1 MRAGVTGGRA
11 GALAVVVAVLAALL
25 AGCGSGGG
33 LDVAA
38 VQRAITRQ
46 AAVTYPTLGVGTT
59 RCADANQGE
68 FRCTVHTASV
78 PLRVAVRT
86 TRNGRLAVDALDAV
100 IPGGAA
106 AYLVHANASI
116 PALVGC
122 GTNVTTVAAP
132 GAALACSVGFV
143 DGTNETAQVRIVDA
157 AGDARIETPA
167 APPLPPAVTPGGSVT
182 WSPLGRT
189 ALGRPVTFASQADGV
204 GLAWMDPQLLH
215 PVLVAGTSD
224 PPNGPGP
231 WGGEVPD
238 PQRGALA
245 AAFNSGFKMGD
256 IRGGW
261 VGWGA
266 TWRPP
271 EAGDASLVV
280 SSAGV
285 ASVGQWGRDVPGSSD
300 AAFVRQNLT
309 LLVDGGAPV
318 ASASSTGSWG
328 ASVSGP
334 ATWRS
339 ALGIDAHGA
348 LVYAA
353 GGGLTPATLAQA
365 LVAAGVQRAMELD
378 INPSWVSFNTY
389 QPGLDGAVHGTKVY
403 GLHADDRYL
412 SPDSRDFIALLV
424 RGVVASGATGRIGT
438 TALHATIPLPTS

>member
-1 MRAGVTGGRA
+1 MSRRITSDDERKLFEQAFKEGRPIKPVTPKPPAKKKAGSSGPSGIN
-11 GALAVVVAVLAALL
+11 GATQDRL
-25 AGCGSGGG
+25 
-33 LDVAA
+33 
-38 VQRAITRQ
+38 
-46 AAVTYPTLGVGTT
+46 
-59 RCADANQGE
+59 
-68 FRCTVHTASV
+68 RCTVRTAGL
-78 PLRVAVRT
+78 PLHVTVRT
-86 TRNGRLAVDALDAV
+86 TRSGRLGLTALDAV
-100 IPGGAA
+100 IPNAAA

-122 GTNVTTVAAP
+122 GPSGVTVAAP
-132 GAALACSVGFV
+132 GATLPCSVGFV
-143 DGTNETAQVRIVDA
+143 DGTTETVQVRILDA
-157 AGDARIETPA
+157 AGDAQVETPA
-167 APPLPPAVTPGGSVT
+167 QASLPPAATPGGGVA

-189 ALGRPVTFASQADGV
+189 ALGRPVTFGGQVDGV

-224 PPNGPGP
+224 PSNGPGP
-231 WGGEVPD
+231 WGGQVPD

-280 SSAGV
+280 SGAGQ
-285 ASVGQWGRDVPGSSD
+285 ASLGQWGRDVPGSSD

-318 ASASSTGSWG
+318 ASASSPGAWG
-328 ASVSGP
+328 ASIGG
-334 ATWRS
+334 ADTWRS

-353 GGGLTPATLAQA
+353 GGGITPATLAQA

-378 INPSWVSFNTY
+378 INPSWVSYNTY
-389 QPGLDGAVHGTKVY
+389 QPALDGTVHGTKVY

-412 SPDSRDFIALLV
+412 SPDSRDFIAMLV
-424 RGVVASGATGRIGT
+424 RGAVASGATGRIGT
-438 TALHATIPLPTS
+438 PALHLTIATPTT

>member
-1 MRAGVTGGRA
+1 MRARVTGGRA
-11 GALAVVVAVLAALL
+11 GALAAAAAIVATLL
-25 AGCGSGGG
+25 VGCGGGGG

-38 VQRAITRQ
+38 VQRAITRK
-46 AAVTYPTLGVGTT
+46 ATLAYPTLGVAST
-59 RCADANQGE
+59 RCASPTQNHL
-68 FRCTVHTASV
+68 RCTVRTANL
-78 PLRVAVRT
+78 PLHIAVRT
-86 TRNGRLAVDALDAV
+86 TRSGRLGLEAVDAVVPNAS
-100 IPGGAA
+100 A
-106 AYLVHANASI
+106 AYLVGANASI
-116 PALVGC
+116 PATVSC
-122 GTNVTTVAAP
+122 GPSGVTVATP
-132 GAALACSVGFV
+132 GAALPCAVGFV
-143 DGTNETAQVRIVDA
+143 DGTSEAVQVRILDA
-157 AGDARIETPA
+157 AGDARVETPA
-167 APPLPPAVTPGGSVT
+167 QTMLPPAATPGGSVT

-189 ALGRPVTFASQADGV
+189 ALGRPLTFGAQADGV

-215 PVLVAGTSD
+215 PVLVAGTTD
-224 PPNGPGP
+224 PANGPGT
-231 WGGEVPD
+231 WGGQVPN
-238 PQRGALA
+238 PPRGALA

-266 TWRPP
+266 TWRAP

-280 SSAGV
+280 SSAGL
-285 ASVGQWGRDVPGSSD
+285 ASLGQWGRDVPGASD

-318 ASASSTGSWG
+318 ASASSPGAWG
-328 ASVSGP
+328 ASVSG
-334 ATWRS
+334 ATTWRS

-389 QPGLDGAVHGTKVY
+389 QPALDGTVHGTKVY

-412 SPDSRDFIALLV
+412 SPDSRDFIAMLV
-424 RGVVASGATGRIGT
+424 RAVVASGATGRIGT
-438 TALHATIPLPTS
+438 PALHATIAMPTT

>member
-11 GALAVVVAVLAALL
+11 SALAAAVAILAALL
-25 AGCGSGGG
+25 ASCASSGG

-59 RCADANQGE
+59 RCAGTTQGA
-68 FRCTVHTASV
+68 FRCTVHTASA

-100 IPGGAA
+100 IPNGAA
-106 AYLVHANASI
+106 AYLVNANASI
-116 PALVGC
+116 PALIGC
-122 GTNVTTVAAP
+122 GPAVTTVVAP

-143 DGTNETAQVRIVDA
+143 DGTMETVQVRIVDA

-167 APPLPPAVTPGGSVT
+167 APPLPPAVMPGGSVT

-189 ALGRPVTFASQADGV
+189 ALGRPVTFASQVNGV

-224 PPNGPGP
+224 PPNGPGS

-245 AAFNSGFKMGD
+245 AAFNSGFKMSD

-285 ASVGQWGRDVPGSSD
+285 ASLGEWGRDVPGTSD

-318 ASASSTGSWG
+318 ASASSPGSWG
-328 ASVSGP
+328 ASVSGA

-378 INPSWVSFNTY
+378 INPMWVSFNTY
-389 QPGLDGAVHGTKVY
+389 QPGLDGTVHGTKVY

-412 SPDSRDFIALLV
+412 SPDARDFIALLV

-438 TALHATIPLPTS
+438 TGLHTTIPMPTT